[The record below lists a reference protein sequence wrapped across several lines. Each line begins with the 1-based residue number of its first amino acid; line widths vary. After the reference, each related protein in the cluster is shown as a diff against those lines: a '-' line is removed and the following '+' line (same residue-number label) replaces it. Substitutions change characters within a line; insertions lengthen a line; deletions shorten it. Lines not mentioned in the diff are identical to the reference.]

1 MKNRVLHYL
10 ILMLVLS
17 ACILLCQLGKAQ
29 TMPLVLNP
37 DPAFWHA
44 KYEQQKSRADS
55 LAYWGTKAIT
65 GLEKHLQAANDTI
78 KNQNT
83 VIATVVGDRNQ
94 ATDRAIKAESQ
105 VAKLEADRP
114 KTRFGRIWKGFVT
127 GFKIALPAYG
137 VGFIV
142 GRFR

>member
-10 ILMLVLS
+10 ILLLVLS
-17 ACILLCQLGKAQ
+17 ACILLCLQGKAQ
-29 TMPLVLNP
+29 SMPLVLNP

-44 KYEQQKSRADS
+44 KYEQQKARADS
-55 LAYWGTKAIT
+55 LAYWGTKAIM
-65 GLEKHLQAANDTI
+65 GLEAHLQAANDTI
-78 KNQNT
+78 TKQNK
-83 VIATVVGDRNQ
+83 VIATVVDDRNT
-94 ATDRAIKAESQ
+94 ATDRAVKAENT

-114 KTRFGRIWKGFVT
+114 KTWAGRVWKDFKT
-127 GFKIALPAYG
+127 GLKIALPAYG